1 MEERANSPDGSLE
14 RRLALLRSLAEEI
27 EQAQTALLH
36 SDPHAIESHTARQRD
51 ICLQLQADRQQQ
63 DSSIPWHERRAGL
76 RKELATVEQRVWY
89 LNRVYSALLARA
101 SRSLAILERIL
112 ASSSMTYVAA
122 TENVGAGV
130 RR

>member
-63 DSSIPWHERRAGL
+63 DL
-76 RKELATVEQRVWY
+76 
-89 LNRVYSALLARA
+89 YSVARA
-101 SRSLAILERIL
+101 TCRFAERACDGGAARLVSEPRLLNYSRAR
-112 ASSSMTYVAA
+112 A
-122 TENVGAGV
+122 V
-130 RR
+130 RWPS